1 MYAID
6 IFGRRFRR
14 VRTAGTGVWST
25 LPALMSSTQAVE
37 PEAGAEE
44 PSPEQLDRI
53 FTILQNH
60 RRRLVLEYLREHDS
74 TTQGD
79 LARHIAAVEN
89 DVPES
94 AVTSTQRKRV
104 YVSLYQAHLPKLDD
118 FGAISFDQD
127 RGTVDRTPRTG
138 ELLRYLDRFE
148 DGGRATTPSERQ
160 FGPSTVALLGSALL
174 VAFVGELEMVPTDLS
189 LGVAVLLS
197 VVGMGVVV
205 YDVRG

>member
-1 MYAID
+1 
-6 IFGRRFRR
+6 
-14 VRTAGTGVWST
+14 
-25 LPALMSSTQAVE
+25 MSSTEAVE
-37 PEAGAEE
+37 SETRAEESPEPSPE

-53 FTILQNH
+53 FAILRNH

-79 LARHIAAVEN
+79 LARHVAAVEN

-118 FGAISFDQD
+118 FGAISFDRD
-127 RGTVDRTPRTG
+127 RGTVERTARTD
-138 ELLRYLDRFE
+138 ELLRCLDRFE
-148 DGGRATTPSERQ
+148 DEPTASTLSERQ
-160 FGPSTVALLGSALL
+160 FGLGTVALLGSALL
-174 VAFVGELEMVPTDLS
+174 VVFVGELGMVPANLS

-197 VVGMGVVV
+197 LIGMSAIV
-205 YDVRG
+205 YDIRK